1 MDRAKASI
9 DLDRHLPHRLVT
21 LANRLEQ
28 HAYAV
33 YSRRFGLTF
42 GEWRVLAV
50 VASNPAITVNRAAE
64 LLGLDKGGVSRT
76 IAQLLRRKLLTRR
89 RDPADRRRAALA
101 LTPRGRRIHDEIA
114 PFAVARDRRLLSM
127 LSAAQRRDVHAI
139 VDALTREIE
148 RMLREDLEDA
158 AS

>member
-1 MDRAKASI
+1 MAANARRSI

-21 LANRLEQ
+21 LSNRLEQ
-28 HAYAV
+28 HAYKV

-50 VASNPAITVNRAAE
+50 VASNPAVTVNRAAD

-76 IAQLLRRKLLTRR
+76 IGQLVRRKLMTRR
-89 RDPADRRRAALA
+89 PDVQDRRRAVLA
-101 LTPRGRRIHDEIA
+101 LTARGAEVHDEIA
-114 PFAVARDRRLLSM
+114 PFAVARDKQLLSV
-127 LSAAQRRDVHAI
+127 LSAAERRDVHAI

-148 RMLREDLEDA
+148 RMLEEG
-158 AS
+158 